1 MLLPTPERCE
11 ERWMIRF
18 LTIRLARMAFSLL
31 AVSIITF
38 GLLQLV
44 PGSFSDL
51 SGANVGSGLGDG
63 TVFTENSAGSGQQPA
78 WSAYFDFMRGALTW
92 NMPPSFKYPQLTVD
106 QIIEQA
112 FPVSL
117 TLAALAT
124 LLTLVVA
131 VPLGLLAAVRKDSV
145 LDYGSMFLVT
155 SGAALPGYLAS
166 LVLILL
172 FSSWLGWLP
181 SGGWSSP
188 KNMIIPVSALALA
201 PAATL
206 ARYVRSSVLE
216 ALGEDY
222 VLAAYAKGGSK
233 FVVLTRH
240 VLRNSLIPL
249 VTVVGPMFAHLATG
263 TVFVEALLGIP
274 GLGQFFAVGAR
285 TRDMPLLMGATL
297 FFALLL
303 MVMNLLVDLT
313 YRLLDPRVRHQAV
326 SGRPKVRRVEAVAVS
341 QGGVA

>member
-1 MLLPTPERCE
+1 
-11 ERWMIRF
+11 MIRF
-18 LTIRLARMAFSLL
+18 VGVRLVRMAFSLL
-31 AVSIITF
+31 VVSIITF

-44 PGSFSDL
+44 PGSFADL
-51 SGANVGSGLGDG
+51 SGSNVGSGLGDTSG
-63 TVFTENSAGSGQQPA
+63 LTDNVTGSGHQPA
-78 WSAYFDFMRGALTW
+78 WHQYLSFMRGALTW
-92 NMPPSFKYPQLTVD
+92 HMPASFKYPQLTVN

-112 FPVSL
+112 FPISL
-117 TLAALAT
+117 TLAVLAT

-131 VPLGLLAAVRKDSV
+131 IPVGLIAAVRKDKLV
-145 LDYGSMFLVT
+145 DYGSMFALT

-166 LVLILL
+166 LVLILI

-181 SGGWSSP
+181 SGGWNGP
-188 KNMIIPVSALALA
+188 QYLIIPVVALALA
-201 PAATL
+201 PSASL

-216 ALGEDY
+216 ALREDY
-222 VLAAYAKGGSK
+222 VVAAYAKGGSR

-303 MVMNLLVDLT
+303 MVLNLLVDLS
-313 YRLLDPRVRHQAV
+313 YRLLDPRVRHQ
-326 SGRPKVRRVEAVAVS
+326 SMTKPRSRRLEVATAS
-341 QGGVA
+341 QGVVA